1 MPEDPESA
9 SSQQQLLL
17 HHSSLEDA
25 EESSPTRRHNDE
37 AADPSYWPKTA
48 AVGPS
53 YWPAAAATVSA
64 SWSAAAPNGETAA
77 TMKASASQTDL
88 NRASPVVVP
97 AMRKATSL
105 FSNMNLCSQTA
116 PHCGAGIAAPL
127 LPQSALESG
136 ELI

>member
-1 MPEDPESA
+1 LPEDPESA

-25 EESSPTRRHNDE
+25 EESSPTRRPADE

-53 YWPAAAATVSA
+53 FWPSAAAA
-64 SWSAAAPNGETAA
+64 SWSAAAPNGETGA
-77 TMKASASQTDL
+77 TITASASQTDL
-88 NRASPVVVP
+88 NRASPAVVP

-105 FSNMNLCSQTA
+105 FSNMNLCSQTGP
-116 PHCGAGIAAPL
+116 PHPGAGIAAPL
-127 LPQSALESG
+127 LPPSALESG

>member
-1 MPEDPESA
+1 LPEDPESA

-17 HHSSLEDA
+17 HHSSLEDT
-25 EESSPTRRHNDE
+25 EESSPARRPNDE
-37 AADPSYWPKTA
+37 AADPSYWPKSA
-48 AVGPS
+48 AAGPS
-53 YWPAAAATVSA
+53 YWPAAAA
-64 SWSAAAPNGETAA
+64 SWSAAATNNETGM
-77 TMKASASQTDL
+77 TMTASASQTDL

-105 FSNMNLCSQTA
+105 FSNMNLCSQTG

-127 LPQSALESG
+127 LPQSTLESG